1 MGTRSILAILI
12 SVLCLPVLART
23 LDLYTFHAPPYQIEA
38 DTRVSDSA
46 VSGTTVDTVH
56 CVTAQMGWDVNIRTV
71 PQNRAMHSLRARFI
85 DGYFAV
91 DEIPE
96 LSNIAG
102 ASAPIALEKWYFFS
116 LGHIAD
122 FKAAHLGTIA
132 GSNEALWLANRGYS
146 NVLPVYSAP
155 QLIELLKR
163 GRVNAIVLDQQV
175 LDQQILDA
183 NSRGGSEGLQLQTD
197 GLKKEFIRFAPL
209 HLYLTHNFTS
219 LNPDFLP
226 EFNNLLDGCVTVGF
240 KLSEHEAL
248 LARDLAAYLLADL
261 RTQVDL
267 KPNLAN
273 HQELRS
279 LSETLNLDRK
289 WQALAPTKP
298 SELAERLLNLAIS
311 RALADWQ
318 DSHKGLVTETF
329 ITNKMGAIT
338 ALSQLTSDFWQ
349 GDEEH
354 FSATIGRRPEEII
367 LSPLMYDP
375 SARRFQLTASTPLY
389 EDGTGKYAGAIAIG
403 LDIERVLQTSNGV
416 SALFQPE

>member
-1 MGTRSILAILI
+1 MGTRSILAFLI

-23 LDLYTFHAPPYQIEA
+23 LDLYTFHGPPYQIEA
-38 DTRVSDSA
+38 TAGVYDA
-46 VSGTTVDTVH
+46 PVSGTTVDTVH
-56 CVTAQMGWDVNIRTV
+56 CAMSQMDWDVRIRTV
-71 PQNRAMHSLRARFI
+71 PQNRAMHSLRGRLI

-91 DEIPE
+91 DETPK
-96 LSNIAG
+96 LSKIAV

-116 LGHIAD
+116 LGHIVD

-132 GSNEALWLANRGYS
+132 GSNEALWLANRGYN

-163 GRVNAIVLDQQV
+163 GRIDAIVLDQQV
-175 LDQQILDA
+175 LDA
-183 NSRGGSEGLQLQTD
+183 NSLGGSEGLQLQTD
-197 GLKKEFIRFAPL
+197 GLKKEFIRFVPL

-226 EFNNLLDGCVTVGF
+226 EFNNLLGGCVTVGF

-267 KPNLAN
+267 KTNLTN

-329 ITNKMGAIT
+329 ITNEMGAIT